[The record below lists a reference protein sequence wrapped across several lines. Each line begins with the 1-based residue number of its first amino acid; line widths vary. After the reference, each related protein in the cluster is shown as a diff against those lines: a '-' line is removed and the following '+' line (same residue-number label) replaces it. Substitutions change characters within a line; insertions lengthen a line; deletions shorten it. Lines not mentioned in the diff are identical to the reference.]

1 MKYTFQIRLNL
12 RRNYEYCYNHYQF
25 KCAAVAS
32 LWMTL
37 FPCIHPP
44 SRVNGFSL
52 WKLLVRENP
61 SAPEKKSQ
69 ALLITIDYTLEPNG
83 MTLLLREHC
92 FWIIE
97 QKIIKI
103 SDFALNIHHYLLAF
117 TVLKI
122 NMNTTGGNH
131 CSTFFFCSW
140 TCELY

>member
-1 MKYTFQIRLNL
+1 MKYTFQIRLSL
-12 RRNYEYCYNHYQF
+12 HRNYEYCYNHCQF
-25 KCAAVAS
+25 KCATVAS

-83 MTLLLREHC
+83 MTLLLRASC
-92 FWIIE
+92 IWIIE
-97 QKIIKI
+97 HKITKLPGL
-103 SDFALNIHHYLLAF
+103 DLNINHYWLAF
-117 TVLKI
+117 RVLNN
-122 NMNTTGGNH
+122 NMSTTGGNH
-131 CSTFFFCSW
+131 CSTIFFYRW